1 MLALTTLVALLAIA
15 SSSVIGRDA
24 DRLVCT
30 IVYRREMM
38 LQFSNNVKKKIALAV
53 DKLDEQLQLCYHL
66 CGYSLGQTDR
76 LTDRQT
82 DRQTDDRHIFRH
94 STGVLVH

>member
-15 SSSVIGRDA
+15 SSSVIGKDA

-38 LQFSNNVKKKIALAV
+38 LQFSNDVKKIALAV
-53 DKLDEQLQLCYHL
+53 DKLDEQLQLCY
-66 CGYSLGQTDR
+66 DK
-76 LTDRQT
+76 
-82 DRQTDDRHIFRH
+82 
-94 STGVLVH
+94 